1 MPWCEECTKYLAPS
15 AMLPDGS
22 CPKCLKPIQ
31 EMNIN
36 GALTAKTI
44 NLKQL
49 AQNNSDEDVSVPW
62 HFKMLV
68 GALIVYLSWRVVDL
82 FR

>member
-1 MPWCEECTKYLAPS
+1 
-15 AMLPDGS
+15 MLSDGS
-22 CPKCLKPIQ
+22 CPKCLKPVADAT
-31 EMNIN
+31 IN

-49 AQNNSDEDVSVPW
+49 AQGSSEEDVSVPW
-62 HFKMLV
+62 HFKLLV
-68 GALIVYLSWRVVDL
+68 GALIVYLSWRVIDL